1 MATFFRKYLWL
12 FKFIAVGLVL
22 SLIILIMFN
31 NDIVPTVIGCVFFVL
46 GLFRIYPLI
55 KYEEKNYIKTLFL
68 IEVLVMVIV
77 GVIFIFSVFTQ
88 YEEVSLWI
96 EYKLF
101 AYLFGGIFVL
111 RGIIFFLTLNCS
123 KESSKL
129 MNLFTH
135 IILLLIGGGIIS
147 IDIYIKIMT
156 TALGFGID
164 NIQFL
169 VLFIISLT
177 CIIMLFDAVDTYR
190 LFLVNKKGYT
200 ENDQII
206 NENNI
211 V

>member
-1 MATFFRKYLWL
+1 MSTFLRKYLWL

-55 KYEEKNYIKTLFL
+55 KYEEKNYIKTLYL

-88 YEEVSLWI
+88 YEDVSLWI

-111 RGIIFFLTLNCS
+111 R
-123 KESSKL
+123 
-129 MNLFTH
+129 
-135 IILLLIGGGIIS
+135 
-147 IDIYIKIMT
+147 
-156 TALGFGID
+156 
-164 NIQFL
+164 
-169 VLFIISLT
+169 
-177 CIIMLFDAVDTYR
+177 
-190 LFLVNKKGYT
+190 
-200 ENDQII
+200 
-206 NENNI
+206 
-211 V
+211 